1 MSENETESLQFY
13 DYLCQKI
20 GSKEVVRARRL
31 LFISNDFGSYDIQI
45 SSGSRGEGLDLNG
58 SDFDVMHI
66 DPYYMVYESGKNAIE
81 DQKCVLQLAMDTK
94 ESQPCFTYLLLLNN
108 FDNLPQPFKQMF
120 FQHNGNYLL
129 SSEIYKLQLLYLAKQ
144 YNCPVLSTIHGPC
157 LSNTNSQYDM
167 AVCLKCDHW
176 IFQARPWIS
185 RPRLTWPS
193 SELISKIT
201 SCGVLFVPIGY
212 KGSVNEH
219 LQWRISF
226 SVAEKILIYSFS
238 HTQLLCYALLKILLK
253 EIVDTHED
261 VKGLLC
267 SYFLKTLLFWISEE
281 TETSVWRPDN
291 IIPCFMACLQRLI
304 YCIEYSTL
312 LHYFIPENNL
322 FYLRFNS
329 KNRYTLIKILQN
341 SYEIGVNIFSSSET
355 LHDYKRFSSDITRS
369 ICKNKRLMKEI
380 AEFYFP
386 FQPPF
391 KNVLRILHTML
402 HHCKIGLSKSIFSFN
417 FSYANQIMPNALPH
431 IYNPNNKQQY
441 KDYKHDLSQL
451 LVGLHSDAV
460 SGWLKLAS
468 FFYVHKNYFASI
480 AIINYTLSKFTDDKI
495 LIGQL
500 SFSKITFS
508 ANQKY
513 DLTLMTQEKL
523 ISILKTKT
531 IIKVIFKA
539 KSSIIPT
546 ELKLDVRERPL
557 NFEPL
562 TFAHFLQ
569 FLCYFHLQDYTSC
582 WFCISQL
589 LQTIL
594 KHKSSKEKADYKMWI
609 TLGIAY
615 QMLGLRDLAKTLF
628 CQIAQN
634 DKYNLTSA
642 AFRLSRLS

>member
-1 MSENETESLQFY
+1 MSENKTESLQFY

-66 DPYYMVYESGKNAIE
+66 DPYYMVYESGKYAIE

-120 FQHNGNYLL
+120 FQHN
-129 SSEIYKLQLLYLAKQ
+129 
-144 YNCPVLSTIHGPC
+144 
-157 LSNTNSQYDM
+157 
-167 AVCLKCDHW
+167 
-176 IFQARPWIS
+176 
-185 RPRLTWPS
+185 
-193 SELISKIT
+193 
-201 SCGVLFVPIGY
+201 
-212 KGSVNEH
+212 
-219 LQWRISF
+219 
-226 SVAEKILIYSFS
+226 
-238 HTQLLCYALLKILLK
+238 
-253 EIVDTHED
+253 
-261 VKGLLC
+261 
-267 SYFLKTLLFWISEE
+267 
-281 TETSVWRPDN
+281 
-291 IIPCFMACLQRLI
+291 
-304 YCIEYSTL
+304 
-312 LHYFIPENNL
+312 
-322 FYLRFNS
+322 
-329 KNRYTLIKILQN
+329 
-341 SYEIGVNIFSSSET
+341 
-355 LHDYKRFSSDITRS
+355 
-369 ICKNKRLMKEI
+369 
-380 AEFYFP
+380 
-386 FQPPF
+386 
-391 KNVLRILHTML
+391 
-402 HHCKIGLSKSIFSFN
+402 
-417 FSYANQIMPNALPH
+417 
-431 IYNPNNKQQY
+431 
-441 KDYKHDLSQL
+441 
-451 LVGLHSDAV
+451 
-460 SGWLKLAS
+460 
-468 FFYVHKNYFASI
+468 
-480 AIINYTLSKFTDDKI
+480 DDKI

-500 SFSKITFS
+500 SFSEITFS

-557 NFEPL
+557 NFEPV

-582 WFCISQL
+582 WFCILQL
-589 LQTIL
+589 LQTIM
-594 KHKSSKEKADYKMWI
+594 KHASSKEKADYKMWI